1 MWLCSTRARGARW
14 TTTTQVVEEF
24 SGLPLLVSRSKSQ
37 VGLLTTLSVESRLPG
52 RTIGRTSGW
61 RTLRRR
67 RSRRFGR
74 MGEVATNKKREVRV
88 GVLMGSDTDLP
99 VMSEAGKVLDKF
111 GIGYEME
118 VMSAHRTP
126 VRAHEYATTA
136 QSRGL
141 KVLIAAAGAAAHL
154 AGVIAANTTLPV
166 IGVPMGTSS
175 LNGLDALLS
184 TVQMPGGI
192 PVATMAIDK
201 AGAVNAAIF
210 AAEILGLSDPD
221 IARKLVKHKEE
232 LAQSVTEKN
241 ARLQQQLAQRK

>member
-1 MWLCSTRARGARW
+1 
-14 TTTTQVVEEF
+14 
-24 SGLPLLVSRSKSQ
+24 
-37 VGLLTTLSVESRLPG
+37 
-52 RTIGRTSGW
+52 
-61 RTLRRR
+61 
-67 RSRRFGR
+67 

-111 GIGYEME
+111 EIGYEME

-126 VRAHEYATTA
+126 ARAHEYATTA

-221 IARKLVKHKEE
+221 IARKLVEHKEE
-232 LAQSVTEKN
+232 LARSVTEKN
-241 ARLQQQLAQRK
+241 ARLQQQLAERK